1 VTLSSNYFDIKMN
14 VNLKRGL
21 ESMIR
26 NTKQTTAT
34 IYKALITGMLSNL
47 DDIALGNSCQSKLV
61 ETNPRIFG
69 ACKGIVN

>member
-1 VTLSSNYFDIKMN
+1 LSFLKVTLSSNYFDIKMN

-34 IYKALITGMLSNL
+34 IYKALITGMLPKRNW
-47 DDIALGNSCQSKLV
+47 SKQ
-61 ETNPRIFG
+61 TNGYLERV
-69 ACKGIVN
+69 KV